1 MTDKVAIC
9 WFRQDLR
16 VSDNPALVAAAK
28 HNNVLPIYILDNE
41 NPGDYAYGGASQWW
55 LHHSLTALQ
64 KSLGGQLS
72 VYQGNPQAILQELIS
87 RLDVG
92 AVYWNRCY
100 EPWRLERDMQLK
112 TDLKS
117 LGLEVKSFNG
127 SFVWNCAKPASRL
140 GGRARSHLPSSASLC
155 PSEACMTSVP
165 RRSVRRKMRE
175 NANG

>member
-16 VSDNPALVAAAK
+16 ISDNPALVAAAK

-55 LHHSLTALQ
+55 LHHSLAALQ
-64 KSLGGQLS
+64 KSLGSQLS

-87 RLDVG
+87 RLDVE

-100 EPWRLERDMQLK
+100 EPWQIDRDTQIKGQLK
-112 TDLKS
+112 SQGLKV
-117 LGLEVKSFNG
+117 GTFNG
-127 SFVWNCAKPASRL
+127 SLLWEPWQVNKQDGTYYKVFTPFYRKGCLSKLNHPV
-140 GGRARSHLPSSASLC
+140 SH
-155 PSEACMTSVP
+155 
-165 RRSVRRKMRE
+165 
-175 NANG
+175 